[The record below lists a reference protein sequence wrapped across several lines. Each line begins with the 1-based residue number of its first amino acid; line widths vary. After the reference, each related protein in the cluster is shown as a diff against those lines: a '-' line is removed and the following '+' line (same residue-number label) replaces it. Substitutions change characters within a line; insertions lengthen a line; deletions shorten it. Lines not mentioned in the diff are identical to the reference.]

1 MTDAKNL
8 RLKDLDC
15 LDNMLLQCFMSGM
28 NLEKGINLQKYP
40 RACIEYLSL
49 ILDAGASPDAKNRFN
64 HPLSIVLDKLS
75 AFPDVCVEAAELFIR
90 HDMDLTDLRPMYTA
104 IQDKLSGVVA
114 ALLGAGMSPNLH
126 SDRPF
131 NARGVLNFAVSI
143 LSAYRRPPNSPVN
156 EAIHKE
162 AEEIV
167 RILLEHGAD
176 PNYTDH
182 VHKVCPAAFL
192 PYDTATV
199 ELLLKYGAKVDA
211 IDCDGNSLLGSFVKQ
226 NNIPVTELLLKN
238 GADPNIRDELGRT
251 PIFYVNDEAMLKLL
265 LEHGAQADVAPA
277 LPDDDPLLLN
287 IPEELIPAVVE
298 AGADINLRDED
309 GRSVLYLCLKKIVAD
324 ETFTRI
330 NILLEQGADPNLP
343 DNTGD
348 TPLQLFIR
356 YYSYRYPNPLEIHER
371 FPEKVLRLGES
382 MIEHGGRIDPQN
394 DSWKSFFKDNVKRP
408 LTEYLLQL
416 YEHTRMFGQVLDED
430 LEGYAR

>member
-1 MTDAKNL
+1 
-8 RLKDLDC
+8 
-15 LDNMLLQCFMSGM
+15 
-28 NLEKGINLQKYP
+28 
-40 RACIEYLSL
+40 
-49 ILDAGASPDAKNRFN
+49 
-64 HPLSIVLDKLS
+64 
-75 AFPDVCVEAAELFIR
+75 
-90 HDMDLTDLRPMYTA
+90 
-104 IQDKLSGVVA
+104 
-114 ALLGAGMSPNLH
+114 
-126 SDRPF
+126 
-131 NARGVLNFAVSI
+131 
-143 LSAYRRPPNSPVN
+143 
-156 EAIHKE
+156 
-162 AEEIV
+162 
-167 RILLEHGAD
+167 
-176 PNYTDH
+176 
-182 VHKVCPAAFL
+182 
-192 PYDTATV
+192 
-199 ELLLKYGAKVDA
+199 
-211 IDCDGNSLLGSFVKQ
+211 
-226 NNIPVTELLLKN
+226 
-238 GADPNIRDELGRT
+238 
-251 PIFYVNDEAMLKLL
+251 MLKLL

>member
-15 LDNMLLQCFMSGM
+15 LDNMLLQCFMSGI
-28 NLEKGINLQKYP
+28 NLEKYP
-40 RACIEYLSL
+40 RACIEYLT
-49 ILDAGASPDAKNRFN
+49 IMLDAGASPDANGRLN
-64 HPLSIVLDKLS
+64 HPLSIVLTKLS
-75 AFPDVCVEAAELFIR
+75 AFPDVCVEATELFIR
-90 HDMDLTDLRPMYTA
+90 HGMDLTDLRPMYTA
-104 IQDKLSGVVA
+104 IQDKLPGVVVT
-114 ALLGAGMSPNLH
+114 LLEEGMSPYLH
-126 SDRPF
+126 SYQPF
-131 NARGVLNFAVSI
+131 NAIGVLNFAVSI
-143 LSAYRRPPNSPVN
+143 LSAYRRSPNRLADEGKLS
-156 EAIHKE
+156 I
-162 AEEIV
+162 AEDIV
-167 RILLEHGAD
+167 KVLLEHGAD
-176 PNYTDH
+176 PNYIDYE
-182 VHKVCPAAFL
+182 HKVCPTVFL
-192 PYDTATV
+192 PSDTATV
-199 ELLLKYGAKVDA
+199 ELLLSYGAKVDVL
-211 IDCDGNSLLGSFVKQ
+211 DCDGNSLLCSFVKQ
-226 NNIPVTELLLKN
+226 NNIPVAELLLKN

-382 MIEHGGRIDPQN
+382 MIEHGGRIDPQD
-394 DSWKSFFKDNVKRP
+394 DSWKNFLKDNVKRP